1 VSTLFVRP
9 GFLHAASKVL
19 SASSEDGLTVAPPTA
34 TSTNAGTLR
43 LRTSGRPTAARTLD
57 VKLQTGG
64 NPSGY
69 ALTTGSGQGLGA
81 GAIWKKTS
89 DSTSSYRGYVDT
101 PYLVRIDYPVA
112 YGTGLGKPS
121 TPRTLANGNL
131 GFVIDHCPGTASSF
145 KFCYIT
151 TANVATTVDIDA
163 ATNNTGNQ
171 SDFVVLPSGRLVV
184 VRVAGSAL
192 TRFSSEDSGATWT
205 TGAACGQVS
214 SLDIVCLEYVDDIL
228 VMVLSSATG
237 ATATEVRVSQDEGY
251 NWTTVDDTQT
261 LRGVRTCVTTTGKI
275 LAISVASPPEVR
287 EIAPGGGLSTSTVD
301 PDITCNTGRVAI
313 VTRDDGTV
321 WAFCTNSTAGSH
333 IDLDCSVSLD
343 GGRTF
348 TTPLASG
355 RKVWNAQS
363 TVLNAGHVGISAGS
377 WAGRIVVLGLSR
389 SSGAVGSSDYAI
401 HMYTLGGWESVTHD
415 SPGGTVFSFNSGMIP
430 VDIPDQ
436 IITPWTLAAVGA
448 GATVTNQGPLQ
459 FVTTVGNY
467 STYVAPTAVIA
478 ASNAGGYYTIRYRA
492 RQVSGG
498 STSAEQFRF
507 FISDGAGNMQGF
519 AMSMSATQF
528 SGSGGTVTVDMT
540 LPTDFLF
547 FYQHDAVPGVSASVT
562 GYYKQ
567 DASETWTLIGT
578 ITPAEVVL
586 AGNSIVSLSG
596 GIIAGAA
603 GTHQVYYLG
612 ISEFAS
618 SGFTNPTSLTGR
630 PLGATDYYVTA
641 GLHMGGFNAGG
652 VAADA
657 YTVGTTYSYGKE
669 NIWRELRPSRQCH
682 SAADSTSW
690 NVVFD
695 AGSTN
700 TFKGDVAAVFGTN
713 FRTASLQL
721 NATDSWGA
729 PSVSIALDATLVT
742 STVGAGVR
750 GPGYLG
756 PTTSLNWRPGQFKSD
771 GDGHRYFLSVGGVV
785 YEIADNDE
793 ARIYVDGVDFSASA
807 GTFYIFGDKMAA
819 TTNFAQYRF
828 MRLLVGSQDTADG
841 VYTVGTVIFDKSF
854 TPSMQYDAGHV
865 DRVEPRVEWMETD
878 AGYRSRARLG
888 PRLDTLAVQWS
899 PIDYLGT
906 TLDLE
911 WRLRDF
917 YSALEGA
924 PFFFWRDTTD
934 VASAGLYTLEGV
946 YQASNVLG
954 ERKTALTRV
963 DQLVLRPVL

>member
-69 ALTTGSGQGLGA
+69 ALTTGSGQGQGA
-81 GAIWKKTS
+81 AAIWKKTS
-89 DSTSSYRGYVDT
+89 DASTLYRGYVDT

-131 GFVIDHCPGTASSF
+131 GFVTDHCPGTASSF
-145 KFCYIT
+145 KFTYIT

-171 SDFVVLPSGRLVV
+171 SDFVVLPSGRLVAI
-184 VRVAGSAL
+184 RVAGSAL

-205 TGAACGQVS
+205 SGVACGQVS
-214 SLDIVCLEYVDDIL
+214 SLDIVCLEYVDDLL

-237 ATATEVRVSQDEGY
+237 ATATEVRVSQDEGF

-275 LAISVASPPEVR
+275 LAISVASPPVVR

-301 PDITCNTGRVAI
+301 ADITCNTGRVAI
-313 VTRDDGTV
+313 VTRDDGTA

-363 TVLNAGHVGISAGS
+363 TVLNAGHVGISAGC

-415 SPGGTVFSFNSGMIP
+415 SPGGTVFSFDYCMIP

-436 IITPWTLAAVGA
+436 IVTPWTLAAVGA

-478 ASNAGGYYTIRYRA
+478 ASNAGGFYTIRYRA

-498 STSAEQFRF
+498 STVAEQFRF
-507 FISDGAGNMQGF
+507 FVSDGAGNMQGF
-519 AMSMSATQF
+519 TMSMSATQF
-528 SGSGGTVTVDMT
+528 TGCGATVTLDAT
-540 LPTDFLF
+540 LPIDFLF
-547 FYQHDAVPGVSASVT
+547 FFEHDDVPNVSARVT